1 MEILGIGY
9 QEILL
14 VAALIVIVVGP
25 SRLPEM
31 AYHLGRG
38 VKKLQRYARVVRDE
52 FGEEFAYLNE
62 EMEAVRADMQ
72 QMRTTVTEVR
82 DELQEVRS
90 EVEDVSSE
98 ARNELVEARTGVDHA
113 VAAPVQN
120 VVSAEPTRNGAPPA
134 TDANGAAPP
143 RGVPG
148 PSYMPAI
155 ATLQPREE
163 PAAPPPETRP
173 EAEVEDES
181 EAQPAKPLVF

>member
-72 QMRTTVTEVR
+72 
-82 DELQEVRS
+82 EVRS
-90 EVEDVSSE
+90 SVREVQD
-98 ARNELVEARTGVDHA
+98 ELVEVRGEVEEATAEVQGGVREA
-113 VAAPVQN
+113 TAPAGGRQGLTTT
-120 VVSAEPTRNGAPPA
+120 PTPAPARNGAAEAEVNGSPA
-134 TDANGAAPP
+134 P

-148 PSYMPAI
+148 PAYMPPI